1 MSDTCECTEKNTGLS
16 CPAQASWVVGV
27 GNRVIDRQ
35 YACGRHLHQVC
46 RAMIQADL
54 PHHTTLTITP
64 AGKWGKYCSASEL
77 DR

>member
-1 MSDTCECTEKNTGLS
+1 
-16 CPAQASWVVGV
+16 VVGV

-64 AGKWGKYCSASEL
+64 AGKWGKYRSASEL